1 MFALL
6 QEGEWEKMGEKNRAL
21 DKNLWKRVE
30 YWKSVLSWPLSAMVG
45 QEYMN
50 NKSLVSQAKR
60 IKSEKRT
67 KCT

>member
-50 NKSLVSQAKR
+50 VSNIGKKQR
-60 IKSEKRT
+60 EK
-67 KCT
+67 K